1 MARSNSVFA
10 FKNLQAI
17 DKLTLSIVGG
27 VYLLLLWLPVMVSL
41 YLLCTTGNNEEFK
54 HKKWLWKWKKQWV
67 YVETWCRTSVI
78 FLIALLMI
86 VFFEDFPDWF
96 RIAVPILQIIQ
107 IVILHF
113 CAKTIRGR
121 IPGSKEFTSLMNEM
135 ISLRTEASIKL
146 SKKRKKNKTTKRK
159 KSVEMNILDE
169 TVSTQRGHPS

>member
-1 MARSNSVFA
+1 MDGEHR
-10 FKNLQAI
+10 
-17 DKLTLSIVGG
+17 
-27 VYLLLLWLPVMVSL
+27 
-41 YLLCTTGNNEEFK
+41 
-54 HKKWLWKWKKQWV
+54 KKCLWKWKKQWV

-96 RIAVPILQIIQ
+96 RIAVPIIQIIQ

-169 TVSTQRGHPS
+169 TVTTQRGNPS

>member
-67 YVETWCRTSVI
+67 YISVWFRLHVVITACMLTIFIFERDFTIIFEVI
-78 FLIALLMI
+78 FGIFICLATITLYLVQRALYKRIPKKSGDGNGNVKLIKTKYNLFKDPNLTKS
-86 VFFEDFPDWF
+86 
-96 RIAVPILQIIQ
+96 QIIN
-107 IVILHF
+107 I
-113 CAKTIRGR
+113 
-121 IPGSKEFTSLMNEM
+121 KEAQ
-135 ISLRTEASIKL
+135 RTYTL
-146 SKKRKKNKTTKRK
+146 N
-159 KSVEMNILDE
+159 
-169 TVSTQRGHPS
+169 